1 MCFLIGD
8 GVVPSNIGRGYVLRR
23 IIRRALRSAKQL
35 GLNGKIACIDIVQY
49 TNVKY
54 IVEPF
59 LTDLYP
65 SLLAGFTDGSYPELA
80 SRASSIRSIIT
91 NEETAFLA
99 TLDRG
104 MALLENVFNQSDL
117 QATKQIP
124 PQIAFQ
130 LYDTYGFPFD
140 LTLIIARERGWSV
153 DIDGMCIIK
162 SMRMRL
168 CI

>member
-35 GLNGKIACIDIVQY
+35 GLNGKSFGIFDSSLVLIRLSD
-49 TNVKY
+49 
-54 IVEPF
+54 PF

-153 DIDGMCIIK
+153 DIEGI
-162 SMRMRL
+162 
-168 CI
+168 

>member
-8 GVVPSNIGRGYVLRR
+8 GVVPSNVGRGYVLRR

-35 GLNGKIACIDIVQY
+35 GIS
-49 TNVKY
+49 
-54 IVEPF
+54 EPF

-65 SLLAGFTDGSYPELA
+65 TLLKGFTDGSYPELA
-80 SRASSIRSIIT
+80 TRASSIRSIIT

-104 MALLENVFNQSDL
+104 MALLENVFSQNDL
-117 QATKQIP
+117 QDKKEIP
-124 PQIAFQ
+124 PQVAFQ

-140 LTLIIARERGWSV
+140 LTLIIAQERGWSV
-153 DIDGMCIIK
+153 DIKGRIK
-162 SMRMRL
+162 IL
-168 CI
+168 LQDYIEKY

>member
-8 GVVPSNIGRGYVLRR
+8 GVVPSNVGRGYVLRR

-35 GLNGKIACIDIVQY
+35 GISQ
-49 TNVKY
+49 
-54 IVEPF
+54 PF

-65 SLLAGFTDGSYPELA
+65 TLLEGFTDGSYPELA

-104 MALLENVFNQSDL
+104 MALLENVFNQPDL
-117 QATKQIP
+117 QQTKEIP
-124 PQIAFQ
+124 PNVAFQ

-140 LTLIIARERGWSV
+140 LTLIIAQEKGWSV
-153 DIDGMCIIK
+153 NIEGNIYIK
-162 SMRMRL
+162 QMRV
-168 CI
+168 CE

>member
-8 GVVPSNIGRGYVLRR
+8 GVVPSNVGRGYVLRR

-35 GLNGKIACIDIVQY
+35 GLN
-49 TNVKY
+49 
-54 IVEPF
+54 EPF

-65 SLLAGFTDGSYPELA
+65 TLLQGFTDGSYPELVT
-80 SRASSIRSIIT
+80 RASSIRSIIT

-117 QATKQIP
+117 QDKKEIP
-124 PQIAFQ
+124 PHVAFQ

-140 LTLIIARERGWSV
+140 LTLIIARERGWNV
-153 DIDGMCIIK
+153 NIQGNLYTYIK
-162 SMRMRL
+162 KL
-168 CI
+168 GY